1 MDIYLVWKT
10 KQQMLLRK
18 IFSFPTLTLIV
29 ALTLS
34 AIAAWYS
41 ILGLT
46 AIFAAAVI
54 PIIIM
59 GGSLEVAKVVTTL
72 WLHKYWDK
80 AKWNLK
86 FYLIPAVIALAF
98 LTSMGIFGFLS
109 KAHSDQ
115 TLVGGDTSAKVEL
128 VDEKIKIARE
138 NIAMNQKALE
148 QMNSQV
154 DQLLGRTDDD
164 AGANR
169 AVQVRRQQRAE
180 RNRLQNEIGAEQE
193 TIAKLNEE
201 VAPIRAEIRKIE
213 AEVGPIKYIAALIY
227 GDNPDTNLLERAVR
241 WVIILIVFVF
251 DPLALMLV
259 LAAQSSYKWL
269 DDDLRVRR
277 KEKEDEESEDVS
289 TTRLPQDDVSEF
301 DNRVGETPQQEP
313 IPDAAE
319 LETILEEVKE
329 DAEFKEAFLKTKVD
343 EDISKFL
350 DENLNDMLHET
361 AYDDPKEDENV
372 SHPIQP
378 DTIPTDVVVRED
390 VPETSTPD
398 AVPSGDILDQKETR
412 NDEKTVITE
421 GVTLHQGEEGYI
433 QFEGKSMSKAALQG
447 MHPELFARPDTG
459 HQSTTKF
466 GVEFPRFADKGDIF
480 VRVDVLPNRVY
491 KFDGFKWIEINKES
505 TDSYLFDDQYV
516 NYLVGKI
523 ETGEY
528 DVELLSDNEKEQIA
542 DYIQRNQ
549 K

>member
-1 MDIYLVWKT
+1 
-10 KQQMLLRK
+10 MLLRK

-72 WLHKYWDK
+72 WLHKYWDR
-80 AKWNLK
+80 AAWNLK
-86 FYLIPAVIALAF
+86 LYLIPAVIALAF

-115 TLVGGDTSAKVEL
+115 TLVSGDTSAKVEL

-148 QMNSQV
+148 QMNNQV

-180 RNRLQNEIGAEQE
+180 RNRLQNEIAEEQE

-259 LAAQSSYKWL
+259 LAAQSSYRWL
-269 DDDLRVRR
+269 DDDLRNR
-277 KEKEDEESEDVS
+277 KKEDEEEDK
-289 TTRLPQDDVSEF
+289 F
-301 DNRVGETPQQEP
+301 KETFL
-313 IPDAAE
+313 DTK
-319 LETILEEVKE
+319 LDE
-329 DAEFKEAFLKTKVD
+329 DANKL
-343 EDISKFL
+343 L
-350 DENLNDMLHET
+350 DEALDDMLHET

-372 SHPIQP
+372 SEPIQP
-378 DTIPTDVVVRED
+378 DTIPSDDVVRED
-390 VPETSTPD
+390 VPETPTPD
-398 AVPSGDILDQKETR
+398 AVASGDSVEQSEARESSREEPAVVVK
-412 NDEKTVITE
+412 TE
-421 GVTLHQGEEGYI
+421 GVTLQESDGGYVS
-433 QFEGKSMSKAALQG
+433 FEGKSVSKSALQG
-447 MHPELFARPDTG
+447 MRPDLFLQVDSVSQPNTN
-459 HQSTTKF
+459 F
-466 GVEFPRFADKGDIF
+466 GTDFPRFAKKGDTF
-480 VRVDVLPNRVY
+480 VRVDTLPNRVF
-491 KFDGFKWIEINKES
+491 KFSGTKWIEINKEQTS
-505 TDSYLFDDQYV
+505 TYLYDEEYV
-516 NYLVGKI
+516 RYLVNKI
-523 ETGEY
+523 EVGEY
-528 DVELLSDNEKEQIA
+528 DVELLTESEKLQIEEFLL
-542 DYIQRNQ
+542 QN
-549 K
+549 KNPK

>member
-1 MDIYLVWKT
+1 MIF
-10 KQQMLLRK
+10 RK
-18 IFSFPTLTLIV
+18 IFSFPTVTLLV

-41 ILGLT
+41 VLGLT

-72 WLHKYWDK
+72 WLHKYWDRATWK
-80 AKWNLK
+80 LK
-86 FYLIPAVIALAF
+86 LYLIPAVVALAF

-115 TLVGGDTSAKVEL
+115 TLVSGDTSAKVEL

-180 RNRLQNEIGAEQE
+180 RTRLQNEIGTEQE

-269 DDDLRVRR
+269 DDDLRNR
-277 KEKEDEESEDVS
+277 KKEDKETFPEEK
-289 TTRLPQDDVSEF
+289 TNVSE
-301 DNRVGETPQQEP
+301 
-313 IPDAAE
+313 
-319 LETILEEVKE
+319 
-329 DAEFKEAFLKTKVD
+329 
-343 EDISKFL
+343 
-350 DENLNDMLHET
+350 
-361 AYDDPKEDENV
+361 
-372 SHPIQP
+372 PIQP
-378 DTIPTDVVVRED
+378 NDIQPDIVVREN
-390 VPETSTPD
+390 VPETYTPD
-398 AVPSGDILDQKETR
+398 AVPSGSGLDQEETGNEVTTDIGENKDEPITELSHDDVDEFNSGLGESLQSEPIPDDLETIEEPVQQVEPTKE
-412 NDEKTVITE
+412 VIIQTE
-421 GVTLHQGEEGYI
+421 GVTYPETAGGYV
-433 QFEGKSMSKAALQG
+433 QYHDKSMSKTVFLEL
-447 MHPELFARPDTG
+447 HPELVATPNQASDENANFGTQFPKFA
-459 HQSTTKF
+459 Q
-466 GVEFPRFADKGDIF
+466 KGNIF
-480 VRVDVLPNRVY
+480 VRVDMLPNRVY
-491 KFDGFKWIEINKES
+491 KFGGDKWIEINKEQ
-505 TDSYLFDDQYV
+505 TDVYLYNEEYV
-516 NYLVGKI
+516 RHLISKI

-528 DVELLSDNEKEQIA
+528 DLELLSDKEKAQIE
-542 DYIQRNQ
+542 DYL
-549 K
+549 KKTSGL